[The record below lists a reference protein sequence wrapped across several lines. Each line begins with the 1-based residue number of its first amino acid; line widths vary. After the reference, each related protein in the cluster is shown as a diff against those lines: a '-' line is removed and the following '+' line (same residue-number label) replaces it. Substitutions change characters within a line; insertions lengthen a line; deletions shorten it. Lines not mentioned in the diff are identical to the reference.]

1 MTRRALVAWLGNTDL
16 RASCNE
22 LDGELGPIGQ
32 AARELH
38 FDAIHLL
45 SDHAPK
51 QSRRYREWLEERL
64 GMTASLHPVRLT
76 GPTRFDEIYEA
87 AVAVLDELD
96 AGKGS
101 ATRFVYHLS
110 PGTPAMAAVWI
121 VLAKTSHPAE
131 LIESSLEEGVRTVSF
146 PFEIAAEYLPHINA
160 DQILRLTQGLP
171 QEAPEFGAIIHRC
184 EAMKTEIARARRLAV
199 HDVPVLIQGESG
211 TGKELFARAI
221 HASSPRAPGPFIE
234 VNCGAIPGE
243 LVEAEFFGSTKG
255 AFTGAEA
262 KAGYLEAAHTGSL
275 FLDEI
280 GELPLAAQVKLLRC
294 LQEGRVQRLG
304 STRPKTID
312 IRVIAATNRDLQDEV
327 AEQRFREDLF
337 HRLAVGVLR
346 LPPLRQRP
354 GDLGLLIDHVLES
367 INTECNGQ
375 PGWVPKQ
382 LSVEARNL
390 LLQHPWPGNVRELSN
405 TLSRAAI
412 WTAAPVIDAGDI
424 RSALFPVGKKAQA
437 ADPVLNRSLGNGL
450 HLPGLLAEV
459 ARHYL
464 GRALDETGGNK
475 SAACKLVGLPNYQT
489 FTNWLKKYGVG
500 V

>member
-1 MTRRALVAWLGNTDL
+1 MAQRVLIAWLGNTDL

-32 AARELH
+32 AACELH

-45 SDHAPK
+45 TDHAPK
-51 QSRRYREWLEERL
+51 QSRRYREWLKERL
-64 GMTASLHPVRLT
+64 GMAVSLHPVCLT
-76 GPTRFDEIYEA
+76 SPTRFDEIYEA
-87 AVAVLDELD
+87 AVPVLDRLRD
-96 AGKGS
+96 ASGVGNNS
-101 ATRFVYHLS
+101 STRFVYHLS

-121 VLAKTSHPAE
+121 VLAKTTYPAE
-131 LIESSLEEGVRTVSF
+131 LIESSLEDGVRTVSF
-146 PFEIAAEYLPHINA
+146 PFEIAAEYLPQINA
-160 DQILRLTQGLP
+160 EQILRFTRGLP

-184 EAMKTEIARARRLAV
+184 EAMQTEIARARRLAV

-221 HASSPRAPGPFIE
+221 HASSPRATGPFIE
-234 VNCGAIPGE
+234 VNCGAIPSE

-275 FLDEI
+275 LLDEI

-312 IRVIAATNRDLQDEV
+312 VRVIAATNRDLQDEV

-354 GDLGLLIDHVLES
+354 GDLGLLIDHVL
-367 INTECNGQ
+367 
-375 PGWVPKQ
+375 
-382 LSVEARNL
+382 
-390 LLQHPWPGNVRELSN
+390 
-405 TLSRAAI
+405 
-412 WTAAPVIDAGDI
+412 
-424 RSALFPVGKKAQA
+424 GKNQ
-437 ADPVLNRSLGNGL
+437 
-450 HLPGLLAEV
+450 
-459 ARHYL
+459 
-464 GRALDETGGNK
+464 
-475 SAACKLVGLPNYQT
+475 
-489 FTNWLKKYGVG
+489 YGV
-500 V
+500 